1 LGLALPPSLGL
12 VLELV
17 LELELELVLE
27 LVLGLVLELE
37 LVLVL
42 VLELE
47 QYCSARAPHAST
59 VIVESAPTYCG
70 HVVMRRGGRHCYHGW
85 QRHPL

>member
-1 LGLALPPSLGL
+1 MEPTLELGL
-12 VLELV
+12 V
-17 LELELELVLE
+17 LELELVLE
-27 LVLGLVLELE
+27 LVLELALELVLELELE

-47 QYCSARAPHAST
+47 QYCSARAPHAPT

>member
-1 LGLALPPSLGL
+1 MLELELELELGLELGL

-17 LELELELVLE
+17 L
-27 LVLGLVLELE
+27 
-37 LVLVL
+37 VLVL
-42 VLELE
+42 K
-47 QYCSARAPHAST
+47 QYCSARAPHAPT